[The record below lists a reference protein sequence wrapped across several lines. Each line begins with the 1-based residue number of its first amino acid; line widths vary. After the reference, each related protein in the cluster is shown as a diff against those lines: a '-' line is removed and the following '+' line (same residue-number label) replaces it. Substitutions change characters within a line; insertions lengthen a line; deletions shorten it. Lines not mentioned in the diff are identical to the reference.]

1 LNHGTW
7 EIHLAEPG
15 EDFDRLVGSGVDDGF
30 LHWSSSIPF
39 RKGAR
44 SAAVLDNIRR
54 GLEDG
59 SVTPAYVREHLAK

>member
-1 LNHGTW
+1 LNYGTW

-15 EDFDRLVGSGVDDGF
+15 EDFDRLVGGGVDNDSV
-30 LHWSSSIPF
+30 HWSSSIPF

-44 SAAVLDNIRR
+44 SVAVLDNIRR